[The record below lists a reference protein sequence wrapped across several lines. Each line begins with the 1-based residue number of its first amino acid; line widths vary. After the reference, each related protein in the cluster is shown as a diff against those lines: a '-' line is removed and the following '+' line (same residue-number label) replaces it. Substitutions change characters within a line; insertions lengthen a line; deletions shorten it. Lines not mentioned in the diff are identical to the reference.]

1 MRIATTTA
9 AALACGAALTFFA
22 GCSGTGSQVA
32 MPGGQTAGHQ
42 AQRNTG
48 RGPVRSLGFLAPQYR
63 SHPLV
68 WEANPGSGWIT
79 PGATLRRLVYV
90 ADQGG
95 QAVYIFPQQ
104 GHNQAPIGKITNGL
118 AGPNGLFVDKARRL
132 YVCNFGGGTV
142 TVYRH
147 GALNPIRT
155 LTGAGS
161 AIDVVVGLDGTAYV
175 SNWDSGTAGTLLEY
189 PKGSTTPTVTINI
202 NGAPEGLALDS
213 ADNVYVAYNDA
224 TAGDGEVL
232 QFAPGS
238 TVGTN
243 LRIHVGY
250 VGGETLDSHGNL
262 LLVDQDVPAVDIFP
276 PGATQPSQRITGF
289 PLAFDIALR
298 QGDTRLWVTDPFAAV
313 DEVTYPGGATM
324 NSITNSITSAFGVA
338 TSPDGSR

>member
-1 MRIATTTA
+1 MA

-22 GCSGTGSQVA
+22 GCSGTNSPIA
-32 MPGGQTAGHQ
+32 MPSGQTASHQ
-42 AQRNTG
+42 SQPFSGGAPI
-48 RGPVRSLGFLAPQYR
+48 RGLGFLAPQYR
-63 SHPLV
+63 SHALV
-68 WEANPGSGWIT
+68 WEANPRSGWIT

-142 TVYRH
+142 TVYPH
-147 GALNPIRT
+147 GAINPSRT

-161 AIDVVVGLDGTAYV
+161 AIDVVVGLDGTVYV

-189 PKGSTTPTVTINI
+189 PKGSNTPTVTINI

-213 ADNVYVAYNDA
+213 AGNLYVAFNSA

-232 QFAPGS
+232 EFAPGS

-243 LRIHVGY
+243 LGIHVGY
-250 VGGETLDSHGNL
+250 VGGETLDSQGNL
-262 LLVDQDVPAVDIFP
+262 LLVDQNIPGVDVFP

-289 PLAFDIALR
+289 SLAFDVALR
-298 QGDTRLWVTDPFAAV
+298 QGDSRLWITDPFTSV
-313 DEVTYPGGATM
+313 NEVTYPAGTIV
-324 NSITNSITSAFGVA
+324 NSITNTITSAFGVA

>member
-1 MRIATTTA
+1 MRSANSVA
-9 AALACGAALTFFA
+9 AALACGATLTFFA
-22 GCSGTGSQVA
+22 GCSGTISPIALPGSQ
-32 MPGGQTAGHQ
+32 TFSHQ
-42 AQRNTG
+42 SQRFIGAPN
-48 RGPVRSLGFLAPQYR
+48 RDLGFLAPQYR
-63 SHPLV
+63 SHALV

-118 AGPNGLFVDKARRL
+118 AAPNGLFVDKARRL

-142 TVYRH
+142 TVYPH
-147 GALNPIRT
+147 GAINPSRT

-161 AIDVVVGLDGTAYV
+161 AIDVVVGLDGTVYV

-189 PKGSTTPTVTINI
+189 PKGSTTPTVTISI

-213 ADNVYVAYNDA
+213 AGNLYVAYNDK
-224 TAGDGEVL
+224 TVGDGEVL
-232 QFAPGS
+232 QFAPGA

-243 LRIHVGY
+243 LGIHVGY
-250 VGGETLDSHGNL
+250 VGGETLDSQGNL
-262 LLVDQDVPAVDIFP
+262 LLVDQNIPGVDVFP

-289 PLAFDIALR
+289 SLAFDVALR
-298 QGDTRLWVTDPFAAV
+298 QGDTRLWITDPFTAV
-313 DEVTYPGGATM
+313 NEVTYPAGTIV
-324 NSITNSITSAFGVA
+324 NSITNTITSAFGVA

>member
-1 MRIATTTA
+1 MRPTISMA
-9 AALACGAALTFFA
+9 AALACVAALTFFA
-22 GCSGTGSQVA
+22 GCSGTNSPIA
-32 MPGGQTAGHQ
+32 MPSGQTVSRQSQPYIGGAP
-42 AQRNTG
+42 N
-48 RGPVRSLGFLAPQYR
+48 RSLGFLAPQYR

-142 TVYRH
+142 TVYPH
-147 GALNPIRT
+147 GAINPSRT

-161 AIDVVVGLDGTAYV
+161 AIDVVVGLDSTVYV

-189 PKGSTTPTVTINI
+189 PKGSSTPTVTINI

-213 ADNVYVAYNDA
+213 AGNLYVAYNDA
-224 TAGDGEVL
+224 TVGDGEVL

-243 LRIHVGY
+243 LGIHVGY
-250 VGGETLDSHGNL
+250 VGGETLDSQGNL
-262 LLVDQDVPAVDIFP
+262 LLVDQNIPGVDVFP

-289 PLAFDIALR
+289 SLAYDVALR
-298 QGDTRLWVTDPFAAV
+298 QGDSRLWITDPFTSV
-313 DEVTYPGGATM
+313 NEVTYPGGTIV
-324 NSITNSITSAFGVA
+324 NSITNTITSAFGVA